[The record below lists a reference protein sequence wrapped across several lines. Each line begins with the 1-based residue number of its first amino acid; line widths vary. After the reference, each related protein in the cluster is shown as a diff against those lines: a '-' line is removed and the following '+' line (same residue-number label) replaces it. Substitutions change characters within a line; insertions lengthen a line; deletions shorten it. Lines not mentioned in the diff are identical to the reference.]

1 MLVPVLVLN
10 AGHWHRHPGSCPKIG
25 LYIYIYNTDRF
36 WGSFP
41 GASAGACAGAKC
53 RALAL
58 APAQALAL
66 APGKLPQNRSVLY
79 SSIYIQTGFGAA
91 FCVPVPV
98 PLLISISVQE

>member
-1 MLVPVLVLN
+1 M
-10 AGHWHRHPGSCPKIG
+10 GG
-25 LYIYIYNTDRF
+25 
-36 WGSFP
+36 GSFP

-79 SSIYIQTGFGAA
+79 IYKYRPILGQLPG
-91 FCVPVPV
+91 C
-98 PLLISISVQE
+98 